1 MLLDDANAA
10 NQMRHTENER
20 LWCFSFIQQLFS
32 KYFRCQT
39 MQSSKHYKSLNE
51 NNIALSVRRLSLEGN
66 SQSRHQSLQKSKTM
80 FSSFTEGDYTSDKL
94 CPSSTSA
101 VVINPNITE
110 SVQSNHSSTSQ
121 ILTCPQCSI
130 KLQLPSAQNTPEIHQ
145 YNRQSSGIRTNPWIS
160 YSRLEVK
167 NNKPTNTMLFP
178 YSISSS
184 PTDSGIYI
192 CTDSGSRCENITR
205 STTENEID
213 KSCCPVNTTPI
224 IPISPDPPPSPAPS
238 YTENMFTSEYLSR
251 DDTPFDINEYNCPIR
266 YSKTNPTY
274 ICKSATFDLS
284 NLTSNTNEYN
294 CKPRRRLLTRRVRNH
309 IRNSWLHTNTGS
321 TTKVCASPML
331 HLMSSSSSSSH
342 SSEHE
347 VNDNGDQRITRS
359 NSRNTLTP
367 DEQNKKPNV
376 NLHTFDLLYMN
387 PDSLLSKDI
396 DDSEDHTAQLT
407 LHSQAIL
414 NSLIESMEP
423 NSHITY
429 SLSNTFNPFIGSIQE
444 GDLDDTLYEDIQL
457 ENLRTSLKILLEAKN
472 VINMQM
478 RNLSQNYINYLKSKY
493 SATTN
498 GSQYMHSLNNDR
510 KVT

>member
-1 MLLDDANAA
+1 MFLDDANVT
-10 NQMRHTENER
+10 NQMRHTENHER
-20 LWCFSFIQQLFS
+20 LWCFSFIQQLIS

-51 NNIALSVRRLSLEGN
+51 NNIGLSIRSLSLEGRN
-66 SQSRHQSLQKSKTM
+66 QSCHRSLQKSKTM
-80 FSSFTEGDYTSDKL
+80 FSSFTESDYTSDKV
-94 CPSSTSA
+94 CQSSTS
-101 VVINPNITE
+101 VVVTNPNITE
-110 SVQSNHSSTSQ
+110 SVK

-130 KLQLPSAQNTPEIHQ
+130 KLQLPSVQNTPEIQQ
-145 YNRQSSGIRTNPWIS
+145 YNRQSKGIRTNPWIS

-178 YSISSS
+178 CSISSS

-213 KSCCPVNTTPI
+213 KNCCPVNTIPI
-224 IPISPDPPPSPAPS
+224 IPISSDPPPSPAPS
-238 YTENMFTSEYLSR
+238 YTDNMFTSEYLSR
-251 DDTPFDINEYNCPIR
+251 DDTTFDINEYNCSVR

-294 CKPRRRLLTRRVRNH
+294 YKPRRRLLTRRVRNH
-309 IRNSWLHTNTGS
+309 MRNSWLHTNTGS

-342 SSEHE
+342 LSERE
-347 VNDNGDQRITRS
+347 MNDNADQRTTRS

-367 DEQNKKPNV
+367 DEQNKKPNG

-396 DDSEDHTAQLT
+396 DDSENHTAQLT

-414 NSLIESMEP
+414 NSLIESMEL

-429 SLSNTFNPFIGSIQE
+429 SLSNTFNPFISSIQE

-478 RNLSQNYINYLKSKY
+478 RNLSQNYINYLKNKY
-493 SATTN
+493 SASTN